1 MMDHTQRWIE
11 LRRRERQAD
20 GTWSCHYVIFE
31 FGPRAWR
38 CKKGS
43 AEGTFSTLEEA
54 EAAALTLAQQIV
66 DSLQIS
72 PPLDRKRHA

>member
-1 MMDHTQRWIE
+1 MEHGAATMSFLSLVPEHGDVR
-11 LRRRERQAD
+11 
-20 GTWSCHYVIFE
+20 
-31 FGPRAWR
+31 
-38 CKKGS
+38 KGG

>member
-38 CKKGS
+38 CKKGRCWGHLQHPRRGGS
-43 AEGTFSTLEEA
+43 RRADTGATDRWFTSN
-54 EAAALTLAQQIV
+54 LA
-66 DSLQIS
+66 SS
-72 PPLDRKRHA
+72 R